1 MRLPAALAIMCL
13 LGAIISAASP
23 APAEAHDAR
32 PTTVLIREL
41 PNQRFAIR
49 VRAPDSVAFDNRPV
63 AVAPAECS
71 PVKVGEDQAGDVVA
85 QTIFHCPGGAHGKD
99 FGLAYPI
106 YNPSLSTLFRLE
118 QLDAAPLSALL
129 PPSESSWT
137 VPEEPS
143 TLEVARDYFRL
154 GVEHIL
160 GGLDHLLFVIGLLL
174 VAGTARRSLIAITG
188 FTLAHSVT
196 LALSTLDLV
205 RLAAPPVEA
214 VIALSILFLAVEI
227 VRDRKSSLTFRYP
240 ALVATVFGLLHGFGF
255 AGVLREIGIP
265 QAEIGTA
272 LASFNI
278 GVEAGQLGFIGV
290 ALGLFW
296 VVQQG
301 LSRVEW
307 SRLPNTGAAVRV
319 LCAYGMG
326 TIAVFWLAQRLE
338 SFA

>member
-1 MRLPAALAIMCL
+1 VRLLAALAMMCL
-13 LGAIISAASP
+13 LVGIIAAASP
-23 APAEAHDAR
+23 VSAEAHDAR
-32 PTTVLIREL
+32 PATVLIREL
-41 PNQRFAIR
+41 PNHRFAIR

-63 AVAPAECS
+63 AVAPRECS
-71 PVKVGEDQAGDVVA
+71 PVNLGEDQAGDLVA
-85 QTIFHCPGGAHGKD
+85 QTIFHCPGGAHGKS

-118 QLDAAPLSALL
+118 QLDAPPLSALL
-129 PPSESSWT
+129 PPSEGSWT
-137 VPEEPS
+137 IPEQPS
-143 TLEVARDYFRL
+143 ALEVARDYFRL

-160 GGLDHLLFVIGLLL
+160 GGLDHLLFVTGLLL
-174 VAGTARRSLIAITG
+174 VAGTIRRSLVAVTG
-188 FTLAHSVT
+188 FTLAHSIT

-205 RLAAPPVEA
+205 RLPAPPVEA

-227 VRDRKSSLTFRYP
+227 VRDRRSGLTFRYP

-278 GVEAGQLGFIGV
+278 GVEAGQLGFIALALALYALARRGLAGIDWQRV
-290 ALGLFW
+290 ADP
-296 VVQQG
+296 
-301 LSRVEW
+301 S
-307 SRLPNTGAAVRV
+307 AAVRT

-326 TIAVFWLAQRLE
+326 TIAVFWLVQRME

>member
-1 MRLPAALAIMCL
+1 MSWFRSIALMSL
-13 LGAIISAASP
+13 LAGIFTATVT
-23 APAEAHDAR
+23 APASAHDAR
-32 PTTVLIREL
+32 PATVLIREL
-41 PNQRFAIR
+41 PNDRFAIR
-49 VRAPDSVAFDNRPV
+49 VRAPDSVALDNRPV
-63 AVAPAECS
+63 PVAPVECS
-71 PVKVGEDQAGDVVA
+71 PVSLGDADTSDA
-85 QTIFHCPGGAHGKD
+85 QTQTVFHCSGGAQGLR
-99 FGLAYPI
+99 FGLAFPI

-118 QLDAAPLSALL
+118 QIDAPPLSALL

-137 VPEEPS
+137 IPEQPS

-160 GGLDHLLFVIGLLL
+160 GGLDHLLFVVGLLL
-174 VAGTARRSLIAITG
+174 VAGTVRRSLIAVTG

-227 VRDRKSSLTFRYP
+227 VRNRKSSLTFRFP

-278 GVEAGQLGFIGV
+278 GVEAGQLGFIAV
-290 ALGLFW
+290 VLGLYW
-296 VVQQG
+296 LVQRG
-301 LSRVEW
+301 ASRVKW
-307 SRLPNTGAAVRV
+307 SRVAEPQAAIRIV
-319 LCAYGMG
+319 CAYGMG
-326 TIAVFWLAQRLE
+326 TIAIFWLAQRME

>member
-1 MRLPAALAIMCL
+1 MRLSAVLASICFL
-13 LGAIISAASP
+13 VAISVAASP
-23 APAEAHDAR
+23 QPARAHDAR
-32 PTTVLIREL
+32 PATVMIREL

-49 VRAPDSVAFDNRPV
+49 VRAPDSVALDNRPV
-63 AVAPAECS
+63 AVAPLECS
-71 PVKVGEDQAGDVVA
+71 PVSLGEDQAGDLVTG
-85 QTIFHCPGGAHGKD
+85 TIFHCPGGAHGKS

-137 VPEEPS
+137 VPQEPS
-143 TLEVARDYFRL
+143 ALEVASDYFRL

-160 GGLDHLLFVIGLLL
+160 GGLDHLLFVTGLLI
-174 VAGTARRSLIAITG
+174 VAGTLRRSLIAVTG

-196 LALSTLDLV
+196 LALSALDLV
-205 RLAAPPVEA
+205 RLPAPPVEA

-278 GVEAGQLGFIGV
+278 GVEAGQLGFIAL

-301 LSRVEW
+301 VSRVEG
-307 SRLPNTGAAVRV
+307 SRLPNPGAAVRV
-319 LCAYGMG
+319 FCAYGMG
-326 TIAVFWLAQRLE
+326 TIAVFWLAQRIE